1 VPHLAEPLMAQPL
14 ILLGSLL
21 LPDEL
26 QGRISGWRSC
36 SLCCAF
42 SAMKCVSWLNVVL
55 QCCTSCLFNI
65 VQEFI
70 VVDELYENFRS
81 PSIVALVEALRSG
94 KANPNPT

>member
-1 VPHLAEPLMAQPL
+1 
-14 ILLGSLL
+14 
-21 LPDEL
+21 
-26 QGRISGWRSC
+26 
-36 SLCCAF
+36 
-42 SAMKCVSWLNVVL
+42 
-55 QCCTSCLFNI
+55 